1 VAEDADQPMRA
12 RKRSSDR
19 IAMAFMRRMDTILGG
34 VSAWVE
40 GMKRG
45 GCELSMVA
53 LVETYFGRGRR
64 GRMWELGPWFVQ
76 GDVKN

>member
-19 IAMAFMRRMDTILGG
+19 IAMAFMRRMDTIFGELVPG
-34 VSAWVE
+34 WR

-45 GCELSMVA
+45 RLRAEYGGA
-53 LVETYFGRGRR
+53 H
-64 GRMWELGPWFVQ
+64 
-76 GDVKN
+76 GDVLWKRPPRPNVGIRPMVCTG